1 MRRGGLSSLAVALAV
16 AAGGAFPA
24 AASGPQPGSVFKG
37 SAAGQPIKLKVGS
50 TGRTVTVTL
59 TCRKRRILLQN
70 LPLAGGRFSGDR
82 HEASARRNP
91 VAHVEGR
98 FVSASR
104 AKGRFTARKCV
115 TRRGKWTARRR

>member
-1 MRRGGLSSLAVALAV
+1 MTFLAAALAV
-16 AAGGAFPA
+16 AAGSAVPAGAAEPR
-24 AASGPQPGSVFKG
+24 PGSVLTG
-37 SAAGQPIKLKVGS
+37 SAAGQPIKIKVAGS
-50 TGRTVTVTL
+50 GRTVTVTL
-59 TCRKRRILLQN
+59 RCGKRRILLQN

-82 HEASARRNP
+82 NEASARRNP

-104 AKGRFTARKCV
+104 AKGRFAARRCD